1 MRGVV
6 AHDFSCGQVPQLG
19 RVVRGGGDQ
28 VHRVRR
34 EHAIPHPPL
43 MLEQTL
49 LQLPGVVAV
58 PTEAAIAA
66 DAAARESLIA
76 RHGRRTDD

>member
-1 MRGVV
+1 
-6 AHDFSCGQVPQLG
+6 
-19 RVVRGGGDQ
+19 
-28 VHRVRR
+28 
-34 EHAIPHPPL
+34 